1 MFLDDYCVYITIV
14 TSLFMMII
22 VTTHILCIVCMHD
35 MCMMIWWVCVSLL
48 YIIVCVVVIV
58 SQCMVDVYHFI
69 IYYLIFT
76 TPHIVVVLSVNWS
89 NCYQWVG
96 QLPSVVTKHHSYN
109 RAIVRICPEEVGLLY
124 TQLKITFCY
133 QAIITSTVIEVFNV
147 MIFRKTCSHAYQ

>member
-1 MFLDDYCVYITIV
+1 MISLDDYCVYITIV

-22 VTTHILCIVCMHD
+22 VTTHILCIYSMYVWHVTCVWWYDECVCH
-35 MCMMIWWVCVSLL
+35 LL

-96 QLPSVVTKHHSYN
+96 PLASVVTKHHSYN

-124 TQLKITFCY
+124 TQLN
-133 QAIITSTVIEVFNV
+133 VILVNLLLPG
-147 MIFRKTCSHAYQ
+147 YYY